1 MGVGENIE
9 VLRNSILHLGRGPA
23 DIVAPGGAAAGPS
36 APAAAASLLSCSRA
50 FLYPAARQHAAGAVA
65 APVAVVPSAAVGTA
79 GAATALSYTEIPVA
93 TRSWLTA
100 SFLLSVLGTGERPL
114 VPPEA
119 LCMHWG
125 RAGRA
130 LELWRPLT
138 AALFQGPFSFS
149 TLTRIYASYVALRQL
164 ETTERQALLHQPCS
178 DVKALSPRRQQ
189 LLQQQQQKLLQ
200 QQRELQHQW
209 KDPKAFAAAAA
220 SASGTAHLFQFL
232 AVECLLLA
240 AAGSALGMPF
250 YGSPLT
256 AAATYVISK
265 TNPEKKA
272 PLPLGLQVPQKV
284 LPFALAALDAVQQQS
299 LQGAVPALLGIATGH
314 IFYLLKKVVPAKT
327 GIQMLPFPSLTYR
340 LLLQK
345 QVRDAAGSSSAAAA
359 RISSKFLR

>member
-1 MGVGENIE
+1 MQQ
-9 VLRNSILHLGRGPA
+9 VLLQPQLRLCLLLLLALLAQQPPCESHLLLTPTDAPSGNPGITIATRAASKGPA
-23 DIVAPGGAAAGPS
+23 TADVAAVTL
-36 APAAAASLLSCSRA
+36 PAAALSS
-50 FLYPAARQHAAGAVA
+50 YAAGTPAGAVA
-65 APVAVVPSAAVGTA
+65 APPRPLAFFGVGRAPPRSWLLQQQKKGALDRLRDSALWHGCSS
-79 GAATALSYTEIPVA
+79 LLRSYTEIPVA

-178 DVKALSPRRQQ
+178 D
-189 LLQQQQQKLLQ
+189 
-200 QQRELQHQW
+200 
-209 KDPKAFAAAAA
+209 
-220 SASGTAHLFQFL
+220 FL